1 MYIHNIY
8 YLEFNLNLNN
18 MDYFLN
24 KAVRVRTLIGIN
36 GYQSSDYIGI
46 LEKVDLDNN
55 FIILSTSVYEKKT
68 LINIEHIV
76 SIENV

>member
-1 MYIHNIY
+1 M
-8 YLEFNLNLNN
+8 N

-36 GYQSSDYIGI
+36 GYQSSDYIGT
-46 LEKVDLDNN
+46 LEKIDLDNN

>member
-1 MYIHNIY
+1 LYIHNIY